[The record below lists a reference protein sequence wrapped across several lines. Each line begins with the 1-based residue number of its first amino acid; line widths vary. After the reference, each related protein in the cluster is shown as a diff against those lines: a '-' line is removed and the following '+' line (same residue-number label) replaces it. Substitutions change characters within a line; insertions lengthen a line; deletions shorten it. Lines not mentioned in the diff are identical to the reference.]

1 MLPIQDEL
9 DVASSSACSRQDR
22 TSSHHLLS
30 SDTSTKELV
39 PSEDGSN
46 INVENQKTGTRTDVD
61 EYFEKNATDTRLN
74 YYLFSLGREVF

>member
-1 MLPIQDEL
+1 MLPTQDEL
-9 DVASSSACSRQDR
+9 DMASSSACSRQDR
-22 TSSHHLLS
+22 TSSQHLLS

-39 PSEDGSN
+39 PFKGESN
-46 INVENQKTGTRTDVD
+46 INVQNQRTGTRTDVK